1 MSVDSVSQSG
11 PSIGSA
17 YTAGRALITARTH
30 CASTG
35 HFLATQA
42 AFQILE
48 AGGNAIDAG
57 VGAALVLAV
66 VHSDQVNLAGV
77 APMIIHLAERQEM
90 VTIDGLGVWPAAASC
105 ELFETSHAGRIPE
118 GLLRTVVP
126 AAPAAHIEALRRFGT
141 MSFGQCASF
150 AERFAREGFVMYPFM
165 HEQLKLVR
173 PKLERWPSNAEVYL
187 PGGEVPAVGELFVQP
202 DLAASLRYMMDEERA
217 ALARG
222 ADRRGGLQAAR
233 DAFYRGDLGR
243 AITRFQA
250 DNGGLLTMDD
260 LARFEVR
267 LEQPVRSRF
276 GEVDVY
282 ACGFWCQGPTLGQAL
297 NILKRLPLAEMGH
310 NSVDYV
316 HHVAEA
322 LKLVFSDREA
332 HYGDPAFLDSPL
344 DWLLSESHAD
354 ERRQLIRADRAW
366 PGLPPPGRAAT
377 ACAAA
382 HAASPAGQHDPRGQ
396 PEGPFDT
403 SCVTVVDRHGNA
415 ICIAPSDVCSDTMV
429 VPGTGLAPSS
439 RGSQSWADR
448 AHPSSVAAGKR
459 PRLTP
464 SPAMLSQP
472 GKLLMPIGSPGGDS
486 QTQANVQVI
495 LNMFVFGMD
504 AQTAV
509 EQPRFI
515 TYSHPDS
522 FSPHLAFPGR
532 LCLEGRF
539 PASTA
544 QGLSERGHE
553 VVVWPQ
559 RLWRAG
565 GVCTIRLDRE
575 TGILSAGADPRRAA
589 ASAVGW

>member
-11 PSIGSA
+11 PSIASA
-17 YTAGRALITARTH
+17 YTAGRALVTGRTH

-48 AGGNAIDAG
+48 VGGNAIDAG

-77 APMIIHLAERQEM
+77 APMIIYLSERQEM

-105 ELFETSHAGRIPE
+105 ELFESRYEGRIPE
-118 GLLRTVVP
+118 GVLRTVVP

-141 MSFGQCASF
+141 MSFGECASF

-165 HEQLKLVR
+165 HEQLQMIR
-173 PKLERWPSNAEVYL
+173 PKLERWRSNADVYL
-187 PGGEVPAVGELFVQP
+187 PGGRVPAVGELFVQP

-222 ADRRGGLQAAR
+222 ADRLGGLQAAR
-233 DAFYRGDLGR
+233 DAFYRGDLAR

-250 DNGGLLTMDD
+250 EHGGLLTMDD

-267 LEQPVRSRF
+267 LERPVRSRF
-276 GEVDVY
+276 GDLDVY

-297 NILKRLPLAEMGH
+297 NILKKLPLAEMGH

-316 HHVAEA
+316 HHVAES

-332 HYGDPAFLDSPL
+332 HYGDPAFLKRPL
-344 DWLLSESHAD
+344 DWLLSEAHAD
-354 ERRQLIRADRAW
+354 ERRRLIRADRAW
-366 PGLPPPGRAAT
+366 PGLPPPGDGSM
-377 ACAAA
+377 
-382 HAASPAGQHDPRGQ
+382 AASVPAPSGQL
-396 PEGPFDT
+396 EGPFDT
-403 SCVTVVDRHGNA
+403 SCVTVIDRRGNA

-439 RGSQSWADR
+439 RGSQSWAHRD
-448 AHPSSVAAGKR
+448 HPSCVTAGKR

-464 SPAMLSQP
+464 SPAMLFQP

-504 AQTAV
+504 PQTAI

-539 PASTA
+539 PTRTA
-544 QGLSERGHE
+544 HELSERGHE
-553 VVVWPQ
+553 VVIWPE

-565 GVCTIRLDRE
+565 GVCTIRFDRE
-575 TGILSAGADPRRAA
+575 TGILAAGADPRRAA